1 MELGRIGVLVGLAG
15 ALSTIP
21 LYLLSLRGSRRA
33 LQFARI
39 GLGMTAGSAL
49 FCFFRL
55 MWLVTHKQYQ
65 FDYVFSYV
73 SPDLDYPFLAAA
85 TWAGQEGSFLLWSV
99 WTGVIGCLV
108 AWKAGKWEARVMPI
122 FVTAIAFLMGI
133 LVCLSPFAAAVKP
146 ANYPADL

>member
-1 MELGRIGVLVGLAG
+1 MELGRLGVFIGLTG

-21 LYLLSLRGSRRA
+21 LYLLSLRGNRSVLR
-33 LQFARI
+33 FARF
-39 GLGMTAGSAL
+39 GLGLTAASAL

-65 FDYVFSYV
+65 YDYVFSYV
-73 SPDLDYPFLAAA
+73 SPELQYPFLAAA

-108 AWKAGKWEARVMPI
+108 
-122 FVTAIAFLMGI
+122 
-133 LVCLSPFAAAVKP
+133 
-146 ANYPADL
+146 